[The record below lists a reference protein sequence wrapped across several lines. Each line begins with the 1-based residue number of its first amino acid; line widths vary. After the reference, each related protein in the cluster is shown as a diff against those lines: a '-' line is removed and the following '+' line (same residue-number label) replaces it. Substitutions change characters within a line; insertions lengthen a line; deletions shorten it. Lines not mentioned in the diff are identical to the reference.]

1 MKCYNAIVPGELV
14 EKLYKAGCPNI
25 GRYEEADG
33 SVKYSEATY
42 ADIFDGLIEKGV
54 AVAFSREKHWER
66 IQWTFSI
73 NTQWVTNGDEGETWH
88 DAANAAIEK
97 AIEILKEKGAG
108 ESAPRK

>member
-1 MKCYNAIVPGELV
+1 MNYYNAIVPGELV

-54 AVAFSREKHWER
+54 AVVIFPNDKCQHQYKWAFSVPGWIQFEK
-66 IQWTFSI
+66 
-73 NTQWVTNGDEGETWH
+73 GWH
-88 DAANAAIEK
+88 EAANSAFEK
-97 AIEILKEKGAG
+97 AIEILKKQ
-108 ESAPRK
+108 K

>member
-1 MKCYNAIVPGELV
+1 MTYYTSIVPAELV

-33 SVKYSEATY
+33 SVKYFEVTY

-54 AVAFSREKHWER
+54 AIAFFREKHWKR

-97 AIEILKEKGAG
+97 AIGIIKKE
-108 ESAPRK
+108 E